1 MGFGIKLID
10 GISQAN
16 NQVFKMLAGKDVDL
30 TEADDFGG
38 NLADADLILVDDVSV
53 DSGGGTQASTK
64 KSAMSRVWTY
74 ILGKINSTLTGA
86 VEVAADGATT
96 ISNNAVDTQHIAD
109 DAIEEEHIGAGE
121 VKTAAIGNEQVTYAK
136 IQNVSATDKILGR
149 DSAGAGA
156 IEEISPGS
164 LRTMINVA
172 DGSNAY
178 VHPNHSGEVTSTA
191 DGATVIV
198 DDIVDE
204 ANLKVSNTPTNGYFL
219 SAQSSAAGGLT
230 WAEASGGDTDLTA
243 TANGTSLTVNSS
255 TGDNVALP
263 AADTNNWG
271 VMTDEMFDAVVANTS
286 KSTNVSTNLGISGT
300 TGARTITSSDGTD
313 AVIPIATTSVS
324 GVMSKAIFDEHT
336 LNNNKATNV
345 AGDLTATATVNS
357 FTIETTNGE
366 NVSLPVAVASSGNE
380 GRLGLITGSQAAQIA
395 ANSTIS
401 TQFAQLIGNIPTNTQ
416 VLWIDQVGDIDVG
429 SEASDENDHLMTAL
443 AIKNRIEDYS
453 YSTTTGTVDTSGTP
467 VANDFARF
475 TDADTIEGRSYT
487 EVKDDLTLGN
497 VENKSSA
504 TIRGEIVSADIPNNA
519 ADTTGTAEQAN
530 LASLSDEST
539 DQTCFITFAS
549 DATGFERLKTG
560 SNLTFDSST
569 GTLTANYIIGKTNTF
584 TFTQSSVSDTW
595 IITHNLDKFPNVTV
609 VDSGG
614 SVVRGTI
621 VYNSLNK
628 LTITFFAGGIGLA
641 FSGKAYLN

>member
-30 TEADDFGG
+30 TEATDFGG
-38 NLADADLILVDDVSV
+38 DLADADLILVDDVSV

-121 VKTAAIGNEQVTYAK
+121 VKTAAIGDDQVTYAK
-136 IQNVSATDKILGR
+136 MQNVSADERILGR
-149 DSAGAGA
+149 VSGADGV
-156 IEEISPGS
+156 IEELTKAQVLEMLS
-164 LRTMINVA
+164 VA
-172 DGSNAY
+172 DGANAY
-178 VHPNHSGEVTSTA
+178 TLPEATATTKGGIELFSNTDQSIAATAVSATASRTYGLQLNSDGQGVVNVPWVDTDTTYSVQDGELSEINFTSADHTKLNGIEDEATA
-191 DGATVIV
+191 D
-198 DDIVDE
+198 
-204 ANLKVSNTPTNGYFL
+204 
-219 SAQSSAAGGLT
+219 QSSAEILT
-230 WAEASGGDTDLTA
+230 AIEDGVDSVHYVDGSIDTAHIGDNQVTEAKLADSLLAKIDANTDKETNVVGNLTA
-243 TANGTSLTVNSS
+243 TATATSLTIETSN
-255 TGDNVALP
+255 GDNVSLP
-263 AADTNNWG
+263 DAIGYTAPDDQGNGRWG
-271 VMTDEMFDAVVANTS
+271 VMTDAQAYQINANA
-286 KSTNVSTNLGISGT
+286 TNLLAFTVLIPSIGT
-300 TGARTITSSDGTD
+300 ALQRTGGTMTGNLTLD
-313 AVIPIATTSVS
+313 S
-324 GVMSKAIFDEHT
+324 GVALSVGGH
-336 LNNNKATNV
+336 
-345 AGDLTATATVNS
+345 TVN
-357 FTIETTNGE
+357 
-366 NVSLPVAVASSGNE
+366 
-380 GRLGLITGSQAAQIA
+380 
-395 ANSTIS
+395 
-401 TQFAQLIGNIPTNTQ
+401 
-416 VLWIDQVGDIDVG
+416 DIDID
-429 SEASDENDHLMTAL
+429 SEASDADNHLMTAL
-443 AIKNRIEDYS
+443 AIKNRIEDY
-453 YSTTTGTVDTSGTP
+453 TTGTVDTSGTP

-487 EVKDDLTLGN
+487 EVKTDLTLEN

-549 DATGFERLKTG
+549 DATGYERLKTG

-569 GTLTANYIIGKTNTF
+569 GTLTANYIVGKTNTF

-595 IITHNLDKFPNVTV
+595 IITHNLDGYPNVTV

-614 SVVRGTI
+614 SVVRGLVT
-621 VYNSLNK
+621 YNTVNK
-628 LTITFFAGGIGLA
+628 LTITFFAGGAALA